1 MTPFTG
7 APTLGESLLNPTL
20 GISHAS
26 NDSDPASVACTPA
39 AMEGPTHLPLHAAA
53 VVQGTVFI
61 TGCAV
66 ASKPG
71 FGVGGT
77 FARRLGLEPG
87 ATEDVGTTGR
97 KPDGDEVAGSA
108 KCKFDM
114 TEVTRGA

>member
-7 APTLGESLLNPTL
+7 APALWESL
-20 GISHAS
+20 GITHAS

-39 AMEGPTHLPLHAAA
+39 AMEGPTHLPLDADA
-53 VVQGTVFI
+53 VVQGIVFI

-77 FARRLGLEPG
+77 CAR
-87 ATEDVGTTGR
+87 
-97 KPDGDEVAGSA
+97 
-108 KCKFDM
+108 
-114 TEVTRGA
+114 